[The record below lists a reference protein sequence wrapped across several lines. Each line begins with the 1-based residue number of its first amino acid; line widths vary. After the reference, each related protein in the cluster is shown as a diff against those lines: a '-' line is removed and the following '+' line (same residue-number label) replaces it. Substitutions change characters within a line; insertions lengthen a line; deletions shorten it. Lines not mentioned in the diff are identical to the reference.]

1 MLMMFM
7 LIDNKTT
14 GLYIKCML
22 TFYSHLHY
30 WSTDHL
36 PMWNLIREN
45 LNVLN
50 EETGELSLSMLASIQ
65 LRFQVVFQNVDYR
78 YDIS

>member
-22 TFYSHLHY
+22 TFYSHLRY

-65 LRFQVVFQNVDYR
+65 LRFQVLFQNVVYR
-78 YDIS
+78 YNIY